1 MKVIEIPSAVTKQLL
16 LIQKNSKNCQTM
28 KQHICCCHWHLIK
41 IHFCSCFN
49 SIKEEKMEA
58 HVCQPMHA
66 QNHTD
71 INKSRHKY
79 MPHLSNHAGGVNIY
93 LYGWVS
99 LLAPLCCVCVCV
111 FSFECLCLYVW
122 YQMKVPAFQPAK
134 ETKLQKEQ

>member
-1 MKVIEIPSAVTKQLL
+1 
-16 LIQKNSKNCQTM
+16 
-28 KQHICCCHWHLIK
+28 
-41 IHFCSCFN
+41 
-49 SIKEEKMEA
+49 MEA

-134 ETKLQKEQ
+134 ETKLQKSSRGGGWGQWGTGEGFDKIRKKGVGNIGCFPSNRGLGTLCNCALCQL

>member
-1 MKVIEIPSAVTKQLL
+1 
-16 LIQKNSKNCQTM
+16 
-28 KQHICCCHWHLIK
+28 
-41 IHFCSCFN
+41 
-49 SIKEEKMEA
+49 MEA

-111 FSFECLCLYVW
+111 FFWVFVFVCVISNESTSISAS
-122 YQMKVPAFQPAK
+122 QRNKAAK
-134 ETKLQKEQ
+134 RAVGEGVGGNEERGRGLAKLEKRG

>member
-1 MKVIEIPSAVTKQLL
+1 
-16 LIQKNSKNCQTM
+16 
-28 KQHICCCHWHLIK
+28 
-41 IHFCSCFN
+41 
-49 SIKEEKMEA
+49 MEA

-111 FSFECLCLYVW
+111 CFLLSVCVCMCDIKWKYQHFSQPKKQSCKKSSRGGGWGQWGTGAGFDKIRKKGVGNIGCFPSNRGLGTLCNCALC
-122 YQMKVPAFQPAK
+122 Q
-134 ETKLQKEQ
+134 L